1 MLFQWGWRQFQT
13 IIFFLPYYN
22 SCLKWSLLHLPTDV
36 HHLVLFRKFYFQSK
50 NDKYIILPWFILVRS
65 DNKQYDCPH
74 QTNTSCVWY
83 SDNSKDRLRWNMP
96 YSMGI
101 LVSNEITKDQV
112 ITTFVQDTESIG
124 MSLHAIVWQWT
135 NLTLTELRK
144 HQVLYPRKLL
154 MLLEKTERI

>member
-1 MLFQWGWRQFQT
+1 M
-13 IIFFLPYYN
+13 IY
-22 SCLKWSLLHLPTDV
+22 
-36 HHLVLFRKFYFQSK
+36 
-50 NDKYIILPWFILVRS
+50 ILVRS

-154 MLLEKTERI
+154 MLLYRENWENIRRIPVSHWSGLMMWLVNIIQSFTSVLHLNCRSLNIKGLETNTNTVNSYLIAKN

>member
-1 MLFQWGWRQFQT
+1 M
-13 IIFFLPYYN
+13 I
-22 SCLKWSLLHLPTDV
+22 
-36 HHLVLFRKFYFQSK
+36 
-50 NDKYIILPWFILVRS
+50 FILVRS

-124 MSLHAIVWQWT
+124 MSLHANCVT
-135 NLTLTELRK
+135 VDKFDPNR
-144 HQVLYPRKLL
+144 V
-154 MLLEKTERI
+154 EKTSSFISQKATYVVRENWENIRRIPVSHWSGLMMWLVNIIQSFTSVLHLNCRSLNIKALETNTNTVNSYLIAKN

>member
-1 MLFQWGWRQFQT
+1 MIFASPSHWCCLEILFPIQKWQ
-13 IIFFLPYYN
+13 IYN
-22 SCLKWSLLHLPTDV
+22 PT
-36 HHLVLFRKFYFQSK
+36 LIY
-50 NDKYIILPWFILVRS
+50 ILVRS

-135 NLTLTELRK
+135 NFTLTELRK